1 MKRKMLKT
9 TILLLNIGFLL
20 SITSCSKEAVDW
32 SEESDVEVRFAS
44 DFDEGAKKNGRVL
57 DVQSANL
64 LVSAIHVTGKTL
76 QGEEVNVQYGE
87 SFNADLINDAPS
99 EALLNLP
106 IGSYEELNFSFQF
119 TQGENAN
126 ELIGEVSKENGQPQ
140 SKSLNMNV
148 EAPESIE
155 VDVLKELSKDLLTIE
170 ESGGQLSVSFDLEET
185 MDAVQPSLWNGI
197 WTASEAQNNV
207 DLSTL
212 TGKTFVEEFS
222 LNLFKSVEVTFEN

>member
-1 MKRKMLKT
+1 MLKT
-9 TILLLNIGFLL
+9 TILLLNIGLL
-20 SITSCSKEAVDW
+20 FTASCGKEEVDW
-32 SEESDVEVRFAS
+32 SKESDVEIQLAS
-44 DFDEGAKKNGRVL
+44 NFEDGAKKNGRVL
-57 DVQSANL
+57 NVQSANL
-64 LVSAIHVTGKTL
+64 LVSAIRISGKTL
-76 QGEEVNVQYGE
+76 QGEVVDVQYDE
-87 SFNADLINDAPS
+87 PFNADLMNDESS
-99 EALLNLP
+99 EAMLNIP

-119 TQGENAN
+119 GQAENEN
-126 ELIGEVSKENGQPQ
+126 ELIGEISKENGQPQ

-197 WTASEAQNNV
+197 WTTSEAQNNV

-212 TGKTFVEEFS
+212 TGKSFVDEFS
-222 LNLFKSVEVTFEN
+222 LNLFKSVKVTFEN